1 MLGLEERVRAKE
13 HRGCCGAEVR
23 HFTVIFYVDIRM
35 LAAYPS
41 LFAYRRNIGRDI
53 NTLLII
59 NEVRRTA
66 PRNHH
71 WAHSIAI
78 AI

>member
-1 MLGLEERVRAKE
+1 MLGKEREQKSIGVAVSRSQE
-13 HRGCCGAEVR
+13 FYS
-23 HFTVIFYVDIRM
+23 HFFSVDVCRT
-35 LAAYPS
+35 LAVYPS

-59 NEVRRTA
+59 NEIRRTA
-66 PRNHH
+66 PRNLH
-71 WAHSIAI
+71 WAHSIAV